1 MRVNPTE
8 KYCTWHLILEV
19 SSWRGPQQDIIRTRN
34 VRTPL
39 LVCSTEKCPGP
50 WKSLPEGRMQ
60 RPLSQK
66 VFHRIF
72 MLCSC
77 YFAGFHAI
85 SMVFGWYLD
94 GPSPSQACCVSSKK
108 LKHGRWPGP
117 WPGGWQIPSSHRWFQ
132 WDFKNPPGPRLFN
145 WEGVQY
151 HLTIR
156 LWLLQEY
163 STN

>member
-77 YFAGFHAI
+77 YFHGI
-85 SMVFGWYLD
+85 WMVFGWTFPFAGLLREQQEAEARKVA
-94 GPSPSQACCVSSKK
+94 GPLTWRLADPIESPVVSM
-108 LKHGRWPGP
+108 G
-117 WPGGWQIPSSHRWFQ
+117 F
-132 WDFKNPPGPRLFN
+132 
-145 WEGVQY
+145 
-151 HLTIR
+151 
-156 LWLLQEY
+156 
-163 STN
+163 